1 MSDFDNDPWG
11 VNRHLKPPIPTRV
24 TKCST
29 CGASIHFPLEPVYEG
44 DKQIAAVYTCQ
55 CLPRDMKD
63 LDPVIRLYN
72 TGIQV
77 N

>member
-1 MSDFDNDPWG
+1 MSNE
-11 VNRHLKPPIPTRV
+11 HLKPPIPSRV
-24 TKCST
+24 TRCSKCN
-29 CGASIHFPLEPVYEG
+29 AAIHFPLEPLYEDG
-44 DKQIAAVYTCQ
+44 RKIEALYTCN

-72 TGIQV
+72 AASQV

>member
-1 MSDFDNDPWG
+1 MSNE
-11 VNRHLKPPIPTRV
+11 HLKPPIPSRV
-24 TKCST
+24 TRCST
-29 CGASIHFPLEPVYEG
+29 CGAAIHFPLEPLYDDGRE
-44 DKQIAAVYTCQ
+44 IAALYTCN

-72 TGIQV
+72 SGIVV